1 MIDRYHETGV
11 ALVRG
16 ALDPALIDEWRA
28 PIIDAALRLPNTA
41 RDNEITAILQPDRA
55 DPALLDLLTSPDLG
69 RVAADALGTER
80 VRLIAAAV
88 YIKPPGAPATFW
100 HQDLWFFPVADAPM
114 VTLWLP
120 LTQVGEDN
128 APMLYSAGSQR
139 AGFIDWEEDT
149 VPTDWPVQCLSP
161 MATGDVAI
169 HDGWTL
175 HASRANTS
183 DQPRE
188 AVGLSYIADGTRF
201 ATRDALRREP
211 ARWNRLS
218 AYLDHDGYRE
228 GDLINGPGCPLVALD

>member
-1 MIDRYHETGV
+1 MTDAYRQAGV

-16 ALDPALIDEWRA
+16 AIDPALIDEWRD
-28 PIIDAALRLPNTA
+28 PIIETASRLPNTA

-55 DPALLDLLTSPDLG
+55 DPLILNILTSPFLG
-69 RVAADALGTER
+69 RVAAEVLGTDR
-80 VRLIAAAV
+80 IRLIAGAV

-114 VTLWLP
+114 TTLWLP
-120 LTQVGEDN
+120 LTRVAEDN
-128 APMLYSAGSQR
+128 APMLYAAGSQQ
-139 AGFIDWEEDT
+139 AGFIDWEEET
-149 VPTDWPVQCLSP
+149 LPTDWSVECLCP

-183 DQPRE
+183 DRPRE
-188 AVGLSYIADGTRF
+188 AVGLSFIPDGTRF
-201 ATRDALRREP
+201 ATRDSLRREP

-218 AYLDHDGYRE
+218 SYLDHDGYRE
-228 GDLINGPGCPLVALD
+228 GDVIEGPGCPLVALS